1 MYNDDELRENETAQN
16 TEPET
21 ETMTPEAEPEPV
33 YSEPETAYYE
43 PVPDEAPAFSE
54 PPRYT
59 APVREYPVSN
69 SGWSEPRYESA
80 ASAERDV
87 YSPGG
92 AVTYS
97 QTPAPAEKKE
107 KKKKSHGF
115 LKAAAIV
122 LACAVASSAA
132 SYATVSVMTANQEK
146 APTQVVLGAERT
158 VQDTDGELPSTVSS
172 ETKSANA
179 IYKDACNY
187 QVVGVNTSVNTTNI
201 WGQTTA
207 RAVSGSGFVISTD
220 GYIMTNYHVISYAV
234 RYGGELTV
242 MFEDGTSINAEKIV
256 GYSEEND
263 VAVIKID
270 ASELTLNP
278 VAFGD
283 SDALQVGETVYAIGN
298 PLGELTYSMT
308 PGIVSALDR
317 VITTQDEDTG
327 SYKSINMF
335 QISAAVNSGNSG
347 GPVYNSNGEVV
358 GIVTAKYSDEGVEGL
373 GFAIP
378 INDAIDIA
386 KQLIEKGYVTGAS
399 IGIMTRYDVDTYYQA
414 SVINTYGIP
423 NGVIVDSVIEGSA
436 AEKAG
441 VKAGDI
447 ITGINGQSASGL
459 DELRMILRKLN
470 PGDAGKI
477 SIYRMS
483 GAIGQGESLE
493 LDIVFDENT
502 NQSAVTD
509 SDLRDGNGQ
518 SAPTNPGQSWED
530 YFGFGR

>member
-1 MYNDDELRENETAQN
+1 M
-16 TEPET
+16 
-21 ETMTPEAEPEPV
+21 
-33 YSEPETAYYE
+33 
-43 PVPDEAPAFSE
+43 
-54 PPRYT
+54 
-59 APVREYPVSN
+59 
-69 SGWSEPRYESA
+69 
-80 ASAERDV
+80 
-87 YSPGG
+87 
-92 AVTYS
+92 
-97 QTPAPAEKKE
+97 
-107 KKKKSHGF
+107 
-115 LKAAAIV
+115 
-122 LACAVASSAA
+122 
-132 SYATVSVMTANQEK
+132 
-146 APTQVVLGAERT
+146 
-158 VQDTDGELPSTVSS
+158 
-172 ETKSANA
+172 
-179 IYKDACNY
+179 
-187 QVVGVNTSVNTTNI
+187 
-201 WGQTTA
+201 
-207 RAVSGSGFVISTD
+207 
-220 GYIMTNYHVISYAV
+220 
-234 RYGGELTV
+234 
-242 MFEDGTSINAEKIV
+242 
-256 GYSEEND
+256 
-263 VAVIKID
+263 
-270 ASELTLNP
+270 
-278 VAFGD
+278 
-283 SDALQVGETVYAIGN
+283 
-298 PLGELTYSMT
+298 
-308 PGIVSALDR
+308 
-317 VITTQDEDTG
+317 
-327 SYKSINMF
+327 
-335 QISAAVNSGNSG
+335 
-347 GPVYNSNGEVV
+347 
-358 GIVTAKYSDEGVEGL
+358 TAKYSDEGVEGL

-386 KQLIEKGYVTGAS
+386 KQLIEQGYVTGAS

>member
-33 YSEPETAYYE
+33 YSEPETAHYE
-43 PVPDEAPAFSE
+43 PVSDEAPVFSE

-59 APVREYPVSN
+59 SPVREYPVSN

-132 SYATVSVMTANQEK
+132 SYATVSVMTSNQEK

-158 VQDTDGELPSTVSS
+158 VQDT
-172 ETKSANA
+172 
-179 IYKDACNY
+179 CNY

-270 ASELTLNP
+270 ASDLTLNP
-278 VAFGD
+278 VVFGD

-386 KQLIEKGYVTGAS
+386 KQLIEQGYVTGAS

>member
-1 MYNDDELRENETAQN
+1 M
-16 TEPET
+16 
-21 ETMTPEAEPEPV
+21 
-33 YSEPETAYYE
+33 
-43 PVPDEAPAFSE
+43 
-54 PPRYT
+54 
-59 APVREYPVSN
+59 
-69 SGWSEPRYESA
+69 
-80 ASAERDV
+80 
-87 YSPGG
+87 
-92 AVTYS
+92 
-97 QTPAPAEKKE
+97 
-107 KKKKSHGF
+107 
-115 LKAAAIV
+115 
-122 LACAVASSAA
+122 
-132 SYATVSVMTANQEK
+132 
-146 APTQVVLGAERT
+146 
-158 VQDTDGELPSTVSS
+158 
-172 ETKSANA
+172 
-179 IYKDACNY
+179 
-187 QVVGVNTSVNTTNI
+187 NTSVNTTNI

-242 MFEDGTSINAEKIV
+242 MFEDGTSVKAEKIV

-270 ASELTLNP
+270 ASDLTLNP

-317 VITTQDEDTG
+317 VITTRDEDTG
-327 SYKSINMF
+327 AYKSINMF

-378 INDAIDIA
+378 INDAVDIA

-470 PGDAGKI
+470 PGDAGTI

-509 SDLRDGNGQ
+509 SDLNGGSGQ
-518 SAPTNPGQSWED
+518 TSPTNPGQSWED